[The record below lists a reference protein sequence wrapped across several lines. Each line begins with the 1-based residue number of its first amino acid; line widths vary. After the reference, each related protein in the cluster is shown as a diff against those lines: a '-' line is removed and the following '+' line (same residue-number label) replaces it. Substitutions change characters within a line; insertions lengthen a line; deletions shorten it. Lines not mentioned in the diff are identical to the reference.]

1 MLLVY
6 LLTSLA
12 GFLFL
17 MLFGIVL
24 IPLLALV
31 GLVFA
36 AGALITRAQY

>member
-6 LLTSLA
+6 LLATLA
-12 GFLFL
+12 GFLLL

-36 AGALITRAQY
+36 AAALVTRAQY